1 MKLEVIDPPERE
13 PVSVA
18 EANEFLRIDDDIED
32 SLVESFIK
40 AARMFCENYQHQV
53 YFTQKLRLTLTAD
66 ECSSCIELPR
76 SQHLQTVERVMY
88 QLPNRESQSLRYV
101 KKTGDVLAE
110 IKIVEPLP
118 IDAEIMIEYVAGEDD
133 PEIDDVKTAIKI
145 LVSGMHNNR
154 TPYAEAN
161 KPLQEVPFS
170 VKALLNRGRLIL

>member
-1 MKLEVIDPPERE
+1 MKLEVIEPPERE

-18 EANEFLRIDDDIED
+18 EANEYLRIDDDIED

-53 YFTQKLRLTLTAD
+53 YYTQKLRLILSAT
-66 ECSSCIELPR
+66 ECSSCVELPR
-76 SQHLQTVERVMY
+76 SQHLQSIERVMY
-88 QLPNRESQSLRYV
+88 QLPTGENKSLCYV
-101 KKTGDVLAE
+101 QKTGDVLAE
-110 IKIVEPLP
+110 IRIVEPLP
-118 IDAEIMIEYVAGEDD
+118 IDAEIMIEYVAGEDE

-145 LVSGMHNNR
+145 LISGMHNNR